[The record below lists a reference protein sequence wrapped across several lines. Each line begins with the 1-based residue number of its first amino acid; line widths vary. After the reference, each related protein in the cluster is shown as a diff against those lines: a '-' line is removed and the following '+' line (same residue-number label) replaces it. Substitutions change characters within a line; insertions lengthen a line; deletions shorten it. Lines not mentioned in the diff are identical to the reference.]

1 MLENKPEYVASWLG
15 LSKIGVISALI
26 NTNIK
31 GQPLLHSIKLVEP
44 KALIYSVSLKENI
57 DTIRKEIDES
67 IQIIIDDFDNNS
79 TFQSTDMNLPD
90 LIREASKIPIIPH
103 ERPLLDLLTQ

>member
-1 MLENKPEYVASWLG
+1 MEKLNLKKGDCVALMLENKPEYVASWLG

-57 DTIRKEIDES
+57 DTIRKA
-67 IQIIIDDFDNNS
+67 N
-79 TFQSTDMNLPD
+79 
-90 LIREASKIPIIPH
+90 
-103 ERPLLDLLTQ
+103 